1 MLREPPRV
9 CRLLFRM
16 PSRTALLLLVLL
28 FMPFGNISS
37 RAGAALDSETMS
49 IYSGGQRVGASLY
62 TIRKEG
68 DSSEVFEKTS
78 IRIKLLDK
86 VQDVSTEGTYHIAG
100 GEVKSFEYEFD
111 SPSGG
116 MKLTGERAEGGYR
129 IKTDS
134 VSGGS
139 EIFFKTSFS
148 PIPAALIPEWLS
160 SRELKAGAEY
170 KVPIMDPLTIVSGGD
185 ENALLTVHRVNGR
198 EKVEVPGLG
207 SIDAWKII
215 SDISGME
222 MTSWLTDSGI
232 IVKQEMPPGL
242 TAYKDA
248 EADKAGGLEVFDIT
262 ELTSIPSD
270 VRLDDP
276 RGTTYL
282 KAEISGLSSGNGFNL
297 SDGYR
302 QFANGDTIEIKAE
315 GPDGNGSYDTPYKGG
330 LEEYMGP
337 GPLVDSAAPEI
348 VAAAAEITG
357 KEKDAGKAAALIN
370 DWVFRNIKK
379 EGTAS
384 VPNALDVLETR
395 SGDCNEHS
403 ALYAA
408 LARAAGIPTKT
419 VSGTIYIDGRF
430 YYHAW
435 NEVYV
440 GKWVAVDSAFGQMPA
455 DATHIKL
462 IEGNLSDTSR
472 IMKVVGKI
480 NLSILEASQ

>member
-1 MLREPPRV
+1 MHLRIAV
-9 CRLLFRM
+9 LF
-16 PSRTALLLLVLL
+16 LVLFL
-28 FMPFGNISS
+28 PFGNSLSKAEGTLSS
-37 RAGAALDSETMS
+37 EAMS
-49 IYSGGQRVGASLY
+49 IYSGGERVGASVY
-62 TIRKEG
+62 TIKREG
-68 DSSEVFEKTS
+68 DSAEVYEKTS
-78 IRIKLLDK
+78 LRIKLMDK
-86 VQDVSTEGTYHIAG
+86 VQDVSTEGTYHLSG
-100 GEVKSFEYEFD
+100 GEVKSFEYGFE
-111 SPSGG
+111 SPAGG
-116 MKLTGERAEGGYR
+116 MKVTGEKAEGGYTIR
-129 IKTDS
+129 TNS

-139 EIFFKTSFS
+139 EQFFKTSSS

-160 SRELKAGAEY
+160 AQSLKPGQEY
-170 KVPIMDPLTIVSGGD
+170 RVPVMDPLTIVSGGG
-185 ENALLTVHRVNGR
+185 ENALLTVHSVKSR

-207 SIDAWKII
+207 SFDAWKIV

-222 MTSWLTDSGI
+222 MTSWLTDSGL

-248 EADKAGGLEVFDIT
+248 EGGGSGGLGVFDIT
-262 ELTSIPSD
+262 DITSIPSNMK
-270 VRLDDP
+270 LDDP
-276 RGTTYL
+276 RGTMYL
-282 KAEISGLSSGNGFNL
+282 KAEITGLPPEDGFKL

-302 QFANGDTIEIKAE
+302 QFTDGNIIEIKAG
-315 GPDGNGSYDTPYKGG
+315 GPGENDSYSLPYEGG
-330 LEEYMGP
+330 LEEYTGP
-337 GPLVDSAAPEI
+337 GPLVDSTAPEI
-348 VAAAAEITG
+348 VAAASRITG
-357 KEKDAGKAAALIN
+357 GEKDPAKAAALIN

-384 VPNALDVLETR
+384 VPNALDVLKTR

-440 GKWVAVDSAFGQMPA
+440 GGWVAVDPAFGQMPA
-455 DATHIKL
+455 DATHIKF

-472 IMKVVGKI
+472 IMKAVGKI
-480 NLSILEASQ
+480 NLDILEASR

>member
-1 MLREPPRV
+1 M
-9 CRLLFRM
+9 
-16 PSRTALLLLVLL
+16 LLVVLSI
-28 FMPFGNISS
+28 PFGNAFS
-37 RAGAALDSETMS
+37 GAEEDSYNETMS
-49 IYSGGQRVGASLY
+49 IYSGGQRVGSSVY
-62 TIRKEG
+62 TIKKQG
-68 DSSEVFEKTS
+68 DSAEVFEKTS

-86 VQDVSTEGTYHIAG
+86 VQDVSTEGTYRLAG
-100 GEVKSFEYEFD
+100 GEVESFEYEFD

-129 IKTDS
+129 IKTGS
-134 VSGGS
+134 VSGES
-139 EIFFKTSFS
+139 ELFFKTSSS

-160 SRELKAGAEY
+160 SRELRAGAEY
-170 KVPIMDPLTIVSGGD
+170 KVPVMDPLTIVAGGD
-185 ENALLTVHRVNGR
+185 ENALLTVHRVKGR

-207 SIDAWKII
+207 SFDAWKIV
-215 SDISGME
+215 SDVSGME
-222 MTSWLTDSGI
+222 MTSWLTDTGLV
-232 IVKQEMPPGL
+232 VKQEMPPGL
-242 TAYKDA
+242 TAYKDPVA
-248 EADKAGGLEVFDIT
+248 GGGGQGGLEVFEITDI
-262 ELTSIPSD
+262 TSIPSD
-270 VRLDDP
+270 RKLDDP
-276 RGTTYL
+276 RGTAYL
-282 KAEISGLSSGNGFNL
+282 KAGISGLPRDGGFEL
-297 SDGYR
+297 ADGYR
-302 QFANGDTIEIKAE
+302 QFTNGDTVEIKAE
-315 GPDGNGSYDTPYKGG
+315 GPDRDGAYTIPYKGG
-330 LEEYMGP
+330 LGEYMRP
-337 GPLVDSAAPEI
+337 EPLVDSGAPEI
-348 VAAAAEITG
+348 TAAAVEITAD
-357 KEKDAGKAAALIN
+357 EKDAAKAAALIN

-384 VPNALDVLETR
+384 VPNALDVLKTR

-472 IMKVVGKI
+472 IMKAVGKI
-480 NLSILEASQ
+480 NLNILDASR

>member
-1 MLREPPRV
+1 
-9 CRLLFRM
+9 
-16 PSRTALLLLVLL
+16 
-28 FMPFGNISS
+28 
-37 RAGAALDSETMS
+37 MS
-49 IYSGGQRVGASLY
+49 IYSGGRRVGSSVY
-62 TIRKEG
+62 TIKKEG
-68 DSSEVFEKTS
+68 GSSEVFEKTS

-86 VQDVSTEGTYHIAG
+86 VQDVSTVGTYHLAG

-116 MKLTGERAEGGYR
+116 MKLTGEKAEGGFR

-139 EIFFKTSFS
+139 ELFFKTSSS
-148 PIPAALIPEWLS
+148 PIPAALLPEWLS
-160 SRELKAGAEY
+160 SRDMKPGAEY
-170 KVPIMDPLTIVSGGD
+170 KVPVMDPLTIVTGGD
-185 ENALLTVHRVNGR
+185 ENALLTIHRVKGR

-207 SIDAWKII
+207 RYDAWKIV
-215 SDISGME
+215 SDVSGME
-222 MTSWLTDSGI
+222 ITSWLTDSGLV
-232 IVKQEMPPGL
+232 VKQEMPPGL

-248 EADKAGGLEVFDIT
+248 EGAGAGGLDIFDIT
-262 ELTSIPSD
+262 DLTSIPSN
-270 VRLDDP
+270 VTLDDP

-282 KAEISGLSSGNGFNL
+282 KAEISGLPRDGGFKL
-297 SDGYR
+297 ADGYR
-302 QFANGDTIEIKAE
+302 QFTNGDTIEIKAE
-315 GPDGNGSYDTPYKGG
+315 GPDGNGSYETPYKGG
-330 LEEYMGP
+330 LDEYMKP
-337 GPLVDSAAPEI
+337 GPLVDSSAPEI
-348 VAAAAEITG
+348 AAAAAEITG
-357 KEKDAGKAAALIN
+357 SEKDAAKAAALIN

-384 VPNALDVLETR
+384 VPNALDVLKTR

-408 LARAAGIPTKT
+408 LARAAGIPTKA

-472 IMKVVGKI
+472 IMKAVGKI
-480 NLSILEASQ
+480 NLSILEASR

>member
-1 MLREPPRV
+1 MLRERPRV
-9 CRLLFRM
+9 CKLLIRM
-16 PSRTALLLLVLL
+16 SLRTALLLLVLCSL
-28 FMPFGNISS
+28 PFWNISS
-37 RAGAALDSETMS
+37 VAEAAHVTDTMS
-49 IYSGGQRVGASLY
+49 IYSGGQRVGDSVY
-62 TIRKEG
+62 TITKDG

-86 VQDVSTEGTYHIAG
+86 VQDISTEGTYHLTG
-100 GEVKSFEYEFD
+100 GELKSFEYEFD

-116 MKLTGERAEGGYR
+116 MKLTGEKAEGGYR

-139 EIFFKTSFS
+139 ELFFKTSSS

-160 SRELKAGAEY
+160 SRELKPGAEY
-170 KVPIMDPLTIVSGGD
+170 KVPVMDPLTIVTGGD
-185 ENALLTVHRVNGR
+185 ENALQTVHRVKGR

-207 SIDAWKII
+207 GYDAWKIV

-222 MTSWLTDSGI
+222 MTSWLTDSGLVI
-232 IVKQEMPPGL
+232 KQEMPPGL

-248 EADKAGGLEVFDIT
+248 GADNGGLGIFDIT
-262 ELTSIPSD
+262 NLTSIPSN

-282 KAEISGLSSGNGFNL
+282 KAEISGLPPEDGFNL

-302 QFANGDTIEIKAE
+302 QFTDGDTIEIKAE
-315 GPDGNGSYDTPYKGG
+315 GADGNGSYETPYKGG
-330 LEEYMGP
+330 LEEYMAP
-337 GPLVDSAAPEI
+337 GPLVDSEAPEI
-348 VAAAAEITG
+348 AAASSEITG
-357 KEKDAGKAAALIN
+357 SEKDAAKAAALIN

-384 VPNALDVLETR
+384 VPNALDVLKTR

-462 IEGNLSDTSR
+462 IEGNLNDTSR
-472 IMKVVGKI
+472 IMKAVGKI
-480 NLSILEASQ
+480 NLSILEASR

>member
-1 MLREPPRV
+1 M
-9 CRLLFRM
+9 CRLLVRM
-16 PSRTALLLLVLL
+16 YLRTALLLLVLCTL
-28 FMPFGNISS
+28 PLWNIS
-37 RAGAALDSETMS
+37 AGAEAANETETMS
-49 IYSGGQRVGASLY
+49 IYSGGQRVGASVY
-62 TIRKEG
+62 TIKKEG
-68 DSSEVFEKTS
+68 DSSEVFEKSS

-86 VQDVSTEGTYHIAG
+86 VQDINTEGTYHLTG

-116 MKLTGERAEGGYR
+116 MKLTGEKAEGGYR

-139 EIFFKTSFS
+139 ELFFKTASS

-160 SRELKAGAEY
+160 SRDLRAGAEY
-170 KVPIMDPLTIVSGGD
+170 KVPVMDPLTIVTGGD
-185 ENALLTVHRVNGR
+185 ENALQTVHKIKGR
-198 EKVEVPGLG
+198 EKVEIPGLG
-207 SIDAWKII
+207 RYDAWKIV

-222 MTSWLTDSGI
+222 MTSWLTDSGLV
-232 IVKQEMPPGL
+232 VKQEMPPGL

-248 EADKAGGLEVFDIT
+248 EAGSARGLEIFDIT
-262 ELTSIPSD
+262 NLTSIPSN
-270 VRLDDP
+270 VRLEDP

-282 KAEISGLSSGNGFNL
+282 KAEISGLPPEDGFNL

-302 QFANGDTIEIKAE
+302 QFANGGTIEIKAE
-315 GPDGNGSYDTPYKGG
+315 GMDGSGSYETPYKDG
-330 LEEYMGP
+330 LQEYIAP
-337 GPLVDSAAPEI
+337 GPLVDSSAPAI
-348 VAAAAEITG
+348 TAAAAEITG
-357 KEKDAGKAAALIN
+357 NEKDAAKVAALIN

-384 VPNALDVLETR
+384 VPNALDVLKTR

-435 NEVYV
+435 NEVYI

-472 IMKVVGKI
+472 IMKAVGKI
-480 NLSILEASQ
+480 NLSILEAS